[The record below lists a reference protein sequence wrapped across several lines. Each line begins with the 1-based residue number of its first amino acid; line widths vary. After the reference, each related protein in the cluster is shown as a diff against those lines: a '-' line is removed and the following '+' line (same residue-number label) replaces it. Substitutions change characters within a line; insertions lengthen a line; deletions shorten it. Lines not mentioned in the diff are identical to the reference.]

1 MSRSSRKT
9 QLLRQESA
17 LNPRAAA
24 VTDPLFQQSEFFDPA
39 DLLQVKYEM
48 LRQVQ
53 REGQL
58 VSEAARAFGLS
69 RPSFYQAQAAFEEA
83 GLAGL
88 LPRPRGPHEGHKLTA
103 AVMEFVAP
111 LRAQH
116 PARSWQEISQLIQ
129 QQFSISVH
137 PRSIARQW
145 SRQKK
150 HR

>member
-48 LRQVQ
+48 LRQVH

-83 GLAGL
+83 GLRIVASRRTRLSTAQAELFYGVHRE
-88 LPRPRGPHEGHKLTA
+88 RPFFDDLVGFPYPDEEKA
-103 AVMEFVAP
+103 AVRFLETLA
-111 LRAQH
+111 A
-116 PARSWQEISQLIQ
+116 
-129 QQFSISVH
+129 
-137 PRSIARQW
+137 
-145 SRQKK
+145 
-150 HR
+150 

>member
-1 MSRSSRKT
+1 MSRSSRKR
-9 QLLRQESA
+9 QLLHQQGT

-53 REGQL
+53 CEGQP
-58 VSEAARAFGLS
+58 VSEATRAFGLS

-88 LPRPRGPHEGHKLTA
+88 LPRQRGPRAGHKLTA

-111 LRAQH
+111 IRAQH
-116 PARSWQEISQLIQ
+116 PARSWQEISRLIQ
-129 QQFSISVH
+129 QQFSISIH

-150 HR
+150 YR